1 VKSLA
6 NIELIWALFII
17 ITVVAQI
24 VKGAKKVASQ
34 APGKTE
40 EEGAP
45 GSPRETPDRE
55 EREDELR
62 KFLESLAG
70 GRPPAP
76 KPAAAPPPVPPPARR
91 PPQPVRPKPRVVA
104 PPPPAP
110 YRAIPSTESTV
121 TKHQATVG
129 AMSAASVHVQTA
141 RAETRTDVLQNI
153 LLKELRNNADR
164 RKSIVLREIL
174 GPPIALKPLEWRV

>member
-1 VKSLA
+1 MKSLA

-24 VKGAKKVASQ
+24 VKGAKKVASK

-45 GSPRETPDRE
+45 GSPRETPDRG

-70 GRPPAP
+70 GRPRAP
-76 KPAAAPPPVPPPARR
+76 KPATVPPPMPPPARR
-91 PPQPVRPKPRVVA
+91 QPPPARPKTRVVAQPPPPPRPKPA
-104 PPPPAP
+104 PPPPEPVEAEAP
-110 YRAIPSTESTV
+110 TT
-121 TKHQATVG
+121 
-129 AMSAASVHVQTA
+129 MHVQTF
-141 RAETRTDVLQNI
+141 RAKRRTSALQNI

-164 RKSIVLREIL
+164 RKSVVLREIL